1 MVVAKRL
8 SKIEI
13 GAIIGN
19 IGLLAAVMTMVIG

>member
-1 MVVAKRL
+1 MVVARRL

-19 IGLLAAVMTMVIG
+19 IGLLDAVMTMVIG